1 MSEMMPIVKGYEES
15 VCEIKTMENE
25 LIAIGKIKEI
35 SEKYVRIYNKN
46 KELKV
51 VDYGK
56 LIKVNIF
63 NTQIGF
69 RVIVGNVYTST
80 RSELSIVGVSSLV
93 DRERRHFFRVDMDL
107 GAKLLFKGKAF
118 SNDEIEI
125 RVLDMSLS
133 GLRFK
138 TTRNFNVGDMVSVEL
153 DLNKKK
159 NLNFPCKIVRSIEG
173 DNDSEEYQYGCE
185 FTGKQ
190 NESSDALCSFL
201 FQKQREFLNSR
212 RNI

>member
-1 MSEMMPIVKGYEES
+1 MSELPIAKEYEGS
-15 VCEIKTMENE
+15 VCEIKTMENS
-25 LIAIGKIKEI
+25 LIAIGKIKDVT
-35 SEKYVRIYNKN
+35 EKYVRIINKK

-80 RSELSIVGVSSLV
+80 RGEISIVSVVSLTNK
-93 DRERRHFFRVDMDL
+93 ERRNFFRVDMDL
-107 GAKLLFKGKAF
+107 DAKAYSSFSSKAV
-118 SNDEIEI
+118 DIK
-125 RVLDMSLS
+125 VLDMSLS
-133 GLRFK
+133 GLRFSAPK
-138 TTRNFNVGDMVSVEL
+138 EFGIGSMISVEL

-159 NLNFPCKIVRSIEG
+159 NLTFPCKIVRVIGENKE
-173 DNDSEEYQYGCE
+173 DEFQYGCE
-185 FTGKQ
+185 FVSGK
-190 NESSDALCSFL
+190 NDNSDALCSFL

-212 RNI
+212 KNV